1 MASYRRATL
10 IEIDAAVEV
19 WIAANG
25 TRQAPKHPARLRSW
39 ARLPGAYLAVAQ
51 GPEAAL
57 TAMGL
62 ALPGRAEDGVGD
74 VIPGLT
80 HLTGIC
86 VLPEE
91 QGRGVGSRLLDHLLR
106 VARATGHDRASLWA
120 SAENDRGQRFF
131 QSRGFLRTGRVSTDG
146 VGPEL
151 VHYEAD
157 LGATPQMLTPAS
169 KGPIAR
175 RVNLGAG

>member
-10 IEIDAAVEV
+10 VEVDAAVEV

-25 TRQAPKHPARLRSW
+25 TRQAPEHPARLRSW

-51 GPEAAL
+51 GQEAAL

-74 VIPGLT
+74 VIPGLI

-91 QGRGVGSRLLDHLLR
+91 QGRGVGSQLLDHLLR
-106 VARATGHDRASLWA
+106 VARTTGHDRASLWA
-120 SAENDRGQRFF
+120 SADNDRGQRLF

-146 VGPEL
+146 LGPEL
-151 VHYEAD
+151 VHYESD
-157 LGATPQMLTPAS
+157 LGVTPQMLTPAS
-169 KGPIAR
+169 EGPIAR
-175 RVNLGAG
+175 

>member
-1 MASYRRATL
+1 VASYRQATL
-10 IEIDAAVEV
+10 VEIDAAVDV

-25 TRQAPKHPARLRSW
+25 TRQAHEHPARLRSW

-51 GPEAAL
+51 GPEAEL

-86 VLPEE
+86 VL
-91 QGRGVGSRLLDHLLR
+91 QRNKAKAWVAGSWIICWL
-106 VARATGHDRASLWA
+106 
-120 SAENDRGQRFF
+120 
-131 QSRGFLRTGRVSTDG
+131 
-146 VGPEL
+146 
-151 VHYEAD
+151 
-157 LGATPQMLTPAS
+157 
-169 KGPIAR
+169 
-175 RVNLGAG
+175 

>member
-1 MASYRRATL
+1 VASYRRATL

-25 TRQAPKHPARLRSW
+25 TRQAPEHPARLRYW

-91 QGRGVGSRLLDHLLR
+91 QGKGLGSRLLDHLLR

-120 SAENDRGQRFF
+120 NAENDRGQRFF
-131 QSRGFLRTGRVSTDG
+131 QSRGFLRTGRISTDG
-146 VGPEL
+146 LGPEL

-157 LGATPQMLTPAS
+157 LGATPHMLTPAS

-175 RVNLGAG
+175 SVNLGAR